1 MLRIRHR
8 AATLCYGFAWLSMM
22 ALIAMVTIAELL
34 LGEAAATGD
43 ALDTDAVA
51 RLNIARRVSR

>member
-1 MLRIRHR
+1 
-8 AATLCYGFAWLSMM
+8 MM

-51 RLNIARRVSR
+51 RLNVARRIPR